1 MRDVWEISVHMYW
14 LIDET
19 ERERQRERQRQSER
33 QRQRER
39 QTDKDRG
46 GHREMERDTCTSRIQ
61 RDKEIENITSL
72 S

>member
-1 MRDVWEISVHMYW
+1 MQEKQFILRDVWEISVQMYW

-19 ERERQRERQRQSER
+19 ERER
-33 QRQRER
+33 
-39 QTDKDRG
+39 DKDRG

-61 RDKEIENITSL
+61 RDKETENITSL

>member
-1 MRDVWEISVHMYW
+1 MGNKCTHVLANWWDREGEI
-14 LIDET
+14 
-19 ERERQRERQRQSER
+19 QRESKRQK
-33 QRQRER
+33 ER

-61 RDKEIENITSL
+61 RDKETENTCSL